1 MHKETAVVFI
11 KKMLFM
17 AIGMLVQSGGVYL
30 LIRSKLGLAPVALL
44 NQGLSVAFH
53 VSYGG
58 GALISGLSCL
68 FIVLVWCRKYINIG
82 TFIIT
87 FSFGILVDVVSS
99 VLDLFIP
106 AADGP
111 WMQCLYFAV
120 GFFLLN
126 YGIGLVVATR
136 IGAGSVEALTLTIA
150 YKTGIPFKW
159 VKVMFEVLCV
169 IVGVLLVWPE
179 SFVGTVILA
188 LLSGP
193 AVAHGIRLSDRYI
206 LEKVGLHGEEIK

>member
-1 MHKETAVVFI
+1 MRRQTLAVFF

-17 AIGMLVQSGGVYL
+17 VIGMLIQSSGVYL
-30 LIRSKLGLAPVALL
+30 LIRSRLGLAPVALL

-68 FIVLVWCRKYINIG
+68 FIVLCWCRKYVNIG

-87 FSFGILVDVVSS
+87 FSFGILVDAVSAG
-99 VLDLFIP
+99 LNLFVP
-106 AADGP
+106 VAEGL
-111 WMQCLYFAV
+111 WVQCLYFV
-120 GFFLLN
+120 LGFFLMN
-126 YGIGLVVATR
+126 YCLGLVVATR
-136 IGAGSVEALTLTIA
+136 IGAGSVEALSLTIA
-150 YKTGIPFKW
+150 YKTGVPFKW
-159 VKVMFEVLCV
+159 VKVTFEVLCV
-169 IVGVLLVWPE
+169 IVGALLAWPE
-179 SFVGTVILA
+179 SFLGTVLLA